1 MRLSIDRLE
10 ERIVLD
16 AAAAADAAGGYPGHR
31 TGRGKPGDQPHF
43 SQGGQTMNRT
53 IILIIVVVLG
63 VLGVSSLF
71 IVTETEYA
79 IKFQLGRIVKSDFE
93 PGIHFKLPFV
103 NNVRKYDRRLLTLDT
118 PPEKML
124 TSEQKFVAV
133 DSFVKWRITDVSRF
147 YTATQG
153 NERVALNRLDSIVK
167 DRIRNQIA
175 ARTLVEVIS
184 EQRVSTMREIARVAN
199 DSAAELGIE
208 VVDVRIKAIELPDDV
223 RESVFR
229 RMAADRQKAANLY
242 RFEGREAA
250 ERIRSDADRQV
261 QVILAE
267 AEREGQKVRGEG
279 DAIAT
284 STYAQAFGQDEE
296 FYRFYR
302 SLQAY
307 RSAFT
312 GRDTMVMDP
321 SQYLVITFGNFVE
334 VFQGE
339 FAIVELPV

>member
-1 MRLSIDRLE
+1 MIRT
-10 ERIVLD
+10 IVL
-16 AAAAADAAGGYPGHR
+16 
-31 TGRGKPGDQPHF
+31 
-43 SQGGQTMNRT
+43 
-53 IILIIVVVLG
+53 ILVVALG
-63 VLGVSSLF
+63 VVGVSSAF

-153 NERVALNRLDSIVK
+153 NERVALSRLDSIVK

-175 ARTLVEVIS
+175 SRTLVEVIS
-184 EQRVSTMREIARVAN
+184 EQRVSTMQEIGRIAN
-199 DSAAELGIE
+199 DAAAELGIE
-208 VVDVRIKAIELPDDV
+208 VVDVRVKAIELPDDV
-223 RESVFR
+223 RDSVFR
-229 RMAADRQKAANLY
+229 RMAADRQKEANLY
-242 RFEGREAA
+242 RFEGRESA
-250 ERIRSDADRQV
+250 ERIRADADREA

-267 AEREGQKVRGEG
+267 AERDGQMNRGAG
-279 DAIAT
+279 DARSIEI
-284 STYAQAFGQDEE
+284 YANAYREDEE
-296 FYRFYR
+296 FFAFYR

-307 RSAFT
+307 GSAF
-312 GRDTMVMDP
+312 GHGNDVLVLDP
-321 SQYLVITFGNFVE
+321 SSSFFDYFSSD
-334 VFQGE
+334 QGQQ
-339 FAIVELPV
+339 